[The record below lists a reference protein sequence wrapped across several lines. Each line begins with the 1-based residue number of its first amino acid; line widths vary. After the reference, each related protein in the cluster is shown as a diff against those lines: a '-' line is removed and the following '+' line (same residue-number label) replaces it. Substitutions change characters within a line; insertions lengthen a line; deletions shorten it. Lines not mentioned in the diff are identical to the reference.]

1 MPSPE
6 LLDERFDEIVR
17 ELRSARVAPS
27 VELRERVR
35 KMAEGAPEPPLR
47 LRLGG
52 IRLRRAMLVL
62 APAAVVV
69 ALGSALVVGLATSG
83 SSSRKAAPLTPTVV
97 FGAAHASPALPA
109 DAAQPT
115 GGAAV
120 GSGALPAQQGRF
132 QNYQAELTLR
142 VKDLSRATKAAL
154 RLTRSFGGYVRS
166 VDYGTGGGGGTAD
179 LVLRIPIGSVQEA
192 IVRFSALGTILAQHV
207 SVQDVQPQFDARF
220 KQMQAL
226 RKRIAV
232 LQKAGKT
239 PQAEKLQAELAALE
253 REQAQAAR
261 RAGFATVALALRVP
275 RPAAAVLHRP
285 GRLDRA
291 ADRAG
296 KILLEEAV
304 VLLYAGIVA
313 GPLLLLGALA
323 LYGGRFARRRANE
336 RLLASSWG
344 RPRSSA
350 S

>member
-6 LLDERFDEIVR
+6 LIDERFDEIVR

-27 VELRERVR
+27 PELRERVR
-35 KMAEGAPEPPLR
+35 KMAQGAPEPPLG
-47 LRLGG
+47 LRLPG
-52 IRLRRAMLVL
+52 IPLRRALLVL
-62 APAAVVV
+62 APAAVAV

-109 DAAQPT
+109 DAAR
-115 GGAAV
+115 AAV
-120 GSGALPAQQGRF
+120 GSGAVPAQQGRF

-166 VDYGTGGGGGTAD
+166 VDYGTGGTGGTAD
-179 LVLRIPIGSVQEA
+179 LVVRIPVRSVQEA

-226 RKRIAV
+226 RKRIGV

-239 PQAEKLQAELAALE
+239 AEADKLQAELAALE

-275 RPAAAVLHRP
+275 RPAAAAPHRP

-304 VLLYAGIVA
+304 VLLYALIVA

-323 LYGGRFARRRANE
+323 LFGGRFARRRADE
-336 RLLASSWG
+336 RLLA
-344 RPRSSA
+344 R
-350 S
+350 